1 MSLTLNRTRW
11 GKKMIRSVHF
21 DKRDI
26 DIVSDIA
33 RRKRTSVSAVI
44 REAVVEYIK
53 KMDST
58 NASTSAKQ

>member
-1 MSLTLNRTRW
+1 
-11 GKKMIRSVHF
+11 MIRSVHF

-33 RRKRTSVSAVI
+33 KRKRTSVSAVI

-53 KMDST
+53 KMDPT
-58 NASTSAKQ
+58 NASTIAKH